1 MSLSIDPTALCQQF
15 LSQSA
20 PQRLEI
26 LHQLGLERYQQLLC
40 FLSPTAANQQC
51 LLRFFANPQ
60 QVKFPQLQG
69 ADLTGLDLQGM
80 NLIRAKFNNAQ
91 LGQCCLRAA
100 DLIFGDFS
108 GANLTQADLRGCTIN
123 ETQWLNTIVFRCD
136 LRQAVGLSAQQRH
149 LLQQQGAILD

>member
-1 MSLSIDPTALCQQF
+1 MSLSIDPTTLCQQF
-15 LSQSA
+15 LSQSS

-26 LHQLGLERYQQLLC
+26 LQQLGLERYQQLLC

-51 LLRFFANPQ
+51 LLRFFTNPQ

-69 ADLTGLDLQGM
+69 ANLSGLDLQGM

-91 LGQCCLRAA
+91 LVQCCLRSA

-108 GANLTQADLRGCTIN
+108 GANLTAADLRGCTIN
-123 ETQWLNTIVFRCD
+123 ETQWYEAIVFHCD
-136 LRQAVGLSAQQRH
+136 LRQTIGLTAQQQH
-149 LLQQQGAILD
+149 SLQQQGAILD